1 MNCKQFELRLDDY
14 LDHELFPG
22 EAIDADA
29 HLKQCSACQTRVE
42 RARALQHMLKEIP
55 TPPLRSGFTR
65 EAIARATGSDGKKHQ
80 RRGFV
85 AGFSTAIAASVALM
99 AVITLLPH
107 SLPEQLAPVEIA
119 QVAISLEQTQ
129 TVNLV
134 FNTAQALD
142 GATLT
147 IALPANVEV
156 PGLPGQRT
164 ITWQTNLQ
172 AGKNILPL
180 PLKGLRRDEGELLAS
195 IEQDGKIKSVRVHIS
210 VGKTLHPQAR
220 LRPLHSA

>member
-1 MNCKQFELRLDDY
+1 MNCTQFEQQLDSY
-14 LDHELFPG
+14 LEHELPAA
-22 EAIDADA
+22 EASDADA
-29 HLKQCSACQTRVE
+29 HLKRCVHCQTQLE
-42 RARALQHMLKEIP
+42 QARLLQGMLRQMP
-55 TPPLRSGFTR
+55 APPMRSGFAR
-65 EAIARATGSDGKKHQ
+65 EAIAKATGNSQKKQQ

-99 AVITLLPH
+99 AVITLLPN
-107 SLPEQLAPVEIA
+107 SLPEQGSPIEIA

-134 FNTAQALD
+134 FNTAHALD

-156 PGLPGQRT
+156 PGMPGQRT

-172 AGKNILPL
+172 AGRNILPL
-180 PLKGLRRDEGELLAS
+180 PLRGLSQEEGELLAS

-210 VGKTLHPQAR
+210 VGDTPQPQAA
-220 LRPLHSA
+220 LQPLHSA